1 MQIIFISI
9 YKEKRYMTLHGKFI
23 INDADYSPLEFDGVG
38 VFMAFS
44 GNGAYR
50 NKEHVASFL
59 TLDPLP
65 KVNII

>member
-1 MQIIFISI
+1 
-9 YKEKRYMTLHGKFI
+9 MTLHGKFI

-50 NKEHVASFL
+50 NKKEHVASFL
-59 TLDPLP
+59 TLDRYQ